1 MSEFDKEA
9 EREKLRK
16 QFAEDERKRETTQ
29 RMSELLLKGAT
40 MTNAHCDTCGDP
52 IFRWQDEQFCPTC
65 SAAEGE
71 RVQQQAQSRA
81 EGTSTADET
90 TDAAPS
96 TTASDGVRSDATRE
110 PADPA
115 PRPES
120 TGEGVDVPLEGEE
133 STDEED
139 AIDAAAVGA
148 DSPAAPPSDAADSPA
163 APPSDA
169 ADSPAAPPSTPSERT
184 REPDR
189 ASADPAPART
199 EPSTAPAAADR
210 SPDSDPSTAPAEP
223 ESGALADLSEARE
236 SLGRTVTRFAREAE
250 SSDDLARAREHLA
263 AVEDAADAL
272 AAVRRAER

>member
-81 EGTSTADET
+81 EGTSTADEA

-148 DSPAAPPSDAADSPA
+148 DSPAAPPSDAA
-163 APPSDA
+163 PS
-169 ADSPAAPPSTPSERT
+169 STPSERT

-189 ASADPAPART
+189 PSADPAPART
-199 EPSTAPAAADR
+199 EPSTAPATADR

-223 ESGALADLSEARE
+223 EAGALADLSEARE

-250 SSDDLARAREHLA
+250 SSDDLARAREYLA